1 MSIQC
6 QSSANSRTLSCQ
18 PIPVP
23 ICVNRVPIQPNPWE
37 VNCSNLMPILCQSAS
52 IRCQSKPIQG
62 QPIANRFE
70 SDVNPVSIGV
80 NQVPICINLV
90 PIQRRS
96 EDIQLSTDS
105 NSKPILCQSRPNP
118 VPIHRQSGPIRS
130 QSQQIWCQ
138 SISNPKTVH

>member
-52 IRCQSKPIQG
+52 IQCQSKPIQG
-62 QPIANRFE
+62 QPIANRFQ

-90 PIQRRS
+90 PIQRQS

-105 NSKPILCQSRPNP
+105 NSKPILCQSSPNS
-118 VPIHRQSGPIRS
+118 VPIQCQSASIESQSNPIRGQSFGPI
-130 QSQQIWCQ
+130 
-138 SISNPKTVH
+138 